1 LAVAAGDARRPPVP
15 ARAAWRDHAGIGG
28 GDLGLGRCG
37 AGAFL
42 DNRFRPGVD
51 QVIRVH
57 SEDVGLLSIEDRPD
71 ELFLG
76 LVQLAPAWQQ
86 RGIGTSILRRL
97 LADASAAG
105 KPFTLQVLRTNAA
118 AFRLYRREGLEVVGE
133 TTTHLLMSSRTGRI

>member
-1 LAVAAGDARRPPVP
+1 LRPATPDDRPFLLALHGATMRESVEAIWGWDDAVQER
-15 ARAAWRDHAGIGG
+15 
-28 GDLGLGRCG
+28 
-37 AGAFL
+37 FF

-105 KPFTLQVLRTNAA
+105 KPFTLQVLGPTPPPSGSIVAR
-118 AFRLYRREGLEVVGE
+118 G
-133 TTTHLLMSSRTGRI
+133 SRWSVRQPPTS